1 MCGETLFVKG
11 TEFGII
17 QIFINVMKTA
27 IPMNPGVSGS
37 GLMQY
42 CMEQSL
48 FLFILCDWNDSW
60 HPCELVCCTR
70 IYTLHMISIMNQ
82 TVFCNVCNNTNQTSL
97 LHLYKHSFAN
107 TDQNVGIKIP

>member
-1 MCGETLFVKG
+1 MCRETLFVKG

-17 QIFINVMKTA
+17 QIFINVVKTA

-48 FLFILCDWNDSW
+48 FLFILCD
-60 HPCELVCCTR
+60 
-70 IYTLHMISIMNQ
+70 
-82 TVFCNVCNNTNQTSL
+82 
-97 LHLYKHSFAN
+97 
-107 TDQNVGIKIP
+107 

>member
-1 MCGETLFVKG
+1 MCRETLFVKG

-27 IPMNPGVSGS
+27 ISMNPGVSGS

-60 HPCELVCCTR
+60 HPCELVCCT
-70 IYTLHMISIMNQ
+70 IVGPEYTLYIWSALWIRLYFATYVTTQ
-82 TVFCNVCNNTNQTSL
+82 IK
-97 LHLYKHSFAN
+97 HLFI
-107 TDQNVGIKIP
+107 TPL

>member
-1 MCGETLFVKG
+1 MCRETLFVKG

-27 IPMNPGVSGS
+27 ISMNPGVSGS

-48 FLFILCDWNDSW
+48 FLFILCD
-60 HPCELVCCTR
+60 
-70 IYTLHMISIMNQ
+70 
-82 TVFCNVCNNTNQTSL
+82 
-97 LHLYKHSFAN
+97 
-107 TDQNVGIKIP
+107 